1 MTGRRFLLL
10 HVTISSGHHHAS
22 RAIAHALRR
31 IDPFCQVINVD
42 AFDYTSPFVRSA
54 IHRSY
59 FSVIRHQPNV
69 WEYLYDNPAVHQRV
83 QRFRTLLHRYHT
95 AKLAR
100 LLETVQPH
108 AVACTQAFPC
118 GMIADFKQQHG
129 LRVPLVGVL
138 TDFAP
143 HVYWLHDTVD
153 AYIVAAE
160 ELRDRFVANGVAAE
174 RIQVSGIPV
183 EPKFLDP
190 VDRPAVY
197 REFDL
202 DPQVPVVLIMGGG
215 GGFGPIPELMASI
228 DRMPDACQFVVIA
241 GTNQPL
247 LAWLRAQRF
256 THRVRVHGYIDAV
269 PQLMDIA
276 TLIITKPGGLT
287 TSEALAKR
295 LPLLILSPI
304 PGQEMCNARYLL
316 AQRAAEQLESPERA
330 GEVVG
335 ELLRDRSRLDAVR
348 RASERLSH
356 PTSAMDAAQLMIE
369 LADRYAE
376 RPNLLFGDDR
386 GGTIHAAEAPRRA
399 PRRHA
404 CSPKKSPKRGSAE
417 GEVSQRAG
425 AATGS

>member
-10 HVTISSGHHHAS
+10 HVTTSSGHHHAS

-31 IDPFCQVINVD
+31 LDPFCQVINVD
-42 AFDYTSPFVRSA
+42 AFDYTSRVVRAA

-95 AKLAR
+95 AKLQR

-118 GMIADFKQQHG
+118 GMLADYKQQHG

-143 HVYWLHDTVD
+143 HLYWLHDTVD

-160 ELRDRFVANGVAAE
+160 ELRDRFVSYGVAPA

-183 EPKFLDP
+183 EPKFLDA
-190 VDRPAVY
+190 VDHPAVY

-202 DPQVPVVLIMGGG
+202 DPQLPVILIMGGG
-215 GGFGPIPELMASI
+215 GGFGPIPELIASI
-228 DRMPDACQFVVIA
+228 DAMPEACQFVVLA

-256 THRVRVHGYIDAV
+256 THRVRVQGYVDSV

-295 LPLLILSPI
+295 LPLLMIAPI

-316 AQRAAEQLESPERA
+316 AQGAAEQLESAERA

-335 ELLRDRSRLDAVR
+335 ELLRNPSRLDAVR

-356 PTSAMDAAQLMIE
+356 PNSAMEAAQLMVK
-369 LADRYAE
+369 LADGYEQRSDLPPA
-376 RPNLLFGDDR
+376 D
-386 GGTIHAAEAPRRA
+386 AP
-399 PRRHA
+399 
-404 CSPKKSPKRGSAE
+404 
-417 GEVSQRAG
+417 SQRRELSDV
-425 AATGS
+425 AA